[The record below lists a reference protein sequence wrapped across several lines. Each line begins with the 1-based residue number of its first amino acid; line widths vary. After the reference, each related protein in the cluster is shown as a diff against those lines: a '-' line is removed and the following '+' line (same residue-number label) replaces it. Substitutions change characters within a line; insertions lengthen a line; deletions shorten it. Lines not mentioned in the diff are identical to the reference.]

1 MTRWE
6 RAKGGKEEIIITT
19 EVKGARRGTT
29 KVSGNKYYNAKKA

>member
-1 MTRWE
+1 MTRWD